1 MLPRLYTKY
10 KEEIVPELMKIMN
23 YTNRMQA
30 PRLQKIVINVG
41 MGEAAEDVKLIE
53 VASDGLSKITGQHAV
68 ITKAKKDVSNFKV
81 RKGSPVGCKV
91 TLRKAIM
98 YEFLDRLI
106 NIALPSLKDFRG
118 ISTKSFDKSGNYS
131 LGLDEQT
138 IFPEIE
144 YDTVSKVHGM
154 SITIVMNSGSKDRSY
169 QLLKLMGM
177 PFKA

>member
-1 MLPRLYTKY
+1 MVPRLYTKY

-23 YTNRMQA
+23 YTNRLQA

-118 ISTKSFDKSGNYS
+118 ISTKSFDDGGNYS

-154 SITIVMNSGSKDRSY
+154 TITIVTNSGSKNRSY